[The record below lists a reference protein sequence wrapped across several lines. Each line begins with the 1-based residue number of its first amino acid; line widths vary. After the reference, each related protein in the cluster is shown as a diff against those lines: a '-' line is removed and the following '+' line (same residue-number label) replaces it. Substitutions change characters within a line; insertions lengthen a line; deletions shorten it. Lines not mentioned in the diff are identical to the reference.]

1 MPQSIYDLYLPDTR
15 TSGVVFASPHSGAK
29 YPFDFLQAS
38 RLDRQVIRS
47 SEDAFIDKVFRCVT
61 DFGAPLLA
69 AKAPRA
75 FIDLNRGPDELDP
88 ALVDGVQRPR
98 HTPRIVSGLG
108 VIPRVVAGG
117 QAIYRG
123 KISHAHAQERID
135 TWWRPYHAQLQA
147 QLDQAHRQFGQ
158 AVLIDCHSM
167 PHEAL
172 DAAPV
177 SSAGTRPQ
185 VVLGDRYGASAS
197 RDIVDMVEA
206 AFRRAGYD
214 VARNTPFAG
223 AYTAQH
229 YGRPSRRQHVIQVE
243 IDRALYMD
251 EDTITPLLG
260 FHQFKKRMRG
270 VVADLAEIVTPPH
283 RLAAE

>member
-1 MPQSIYDLYLPDTR
+1 MR
-15 TSGVVFASPHSGAK
+15 
-29 YPFDFLQAS
+29 AS
-38 RLDRQVIRS
+38 RLDRRVIRS

-69 AKAPRA
+69 AKAPRV

-88 ALVDGVQRPR
+88 ALVDGVHRPR
-98 HTPRIVSGLG
+98 HTPRIASGLG

-123 KISHAHAQERID
+123 KISYADAQDRID

-172 DAAPV
+172 DAGPV

-206 AFRRAGYD
+206 AFVRAGYD

-223 AYTAQH
+223 AYTAGH
-229 YGRPSRRQHVIQVE
+229 YGRPSRGQHVVQVE
-243 IDRALYMD
+243 IDRALYMN
-251 EDTITPLLG
+251 ERTITPLPG
-260 FHQFKKRMRG
+260 FHQFKKRIRG
-270 VVADLAEIVTPPH
+270 VAAELAEIITPPH